1 MKPADTGIADSNVDA
16 VRAIVNRG
24 ELGQHNGDGSYN
36 VSNDSPAINRRNYSK
51 KAYKILN

>member
-16 VRAIVNRG
+16 VTAIVNRG

-36 VSNDSPAINRRNYSK
+36 VSNDSPAINRSNYSK
-51 KAYKILN
+51 KAYEILN